1 MLKHRGVFNKR
12 HNGNKHILKD
22 SIRDRDGNY
31 RDDII
36 YEIINKK
43 IVL

>member
-1 MLKHRGVFNKR
+1 MVGGNPAERGYDNF
-12 HNGNKHILKD
+12 ID